1 MRLLILSL
9 MLFMLAGC
17 ATSAVQ
23 INAAKQVPEDRLFI
37 KDNTDGNAVITI
49 IRDSGLLGSACNI
62 NVFINDE
69 LAATLDVSEKAT
81 FNVKAGE
88 IYLGAQ
94 FSGNGLCI
102 NSSIRN
108 LETSIKQAQHKTYRV
123 YSDPSGNMQIL
134 ANGMVKN

>member
-1 MRLLILSL
+1 MRIITISL
-9 MLFMLAGC
+9 VLFMLCGC
-17 ATSAVQ
+17 ATSAVN
-23 INAAKQVPEDRLFI
+23 IDIAKEVPDERLFV
-37 KDNTDGNAVITI
+37 KNTEGNATITI

-102 NSSIRN
+102 NTSIRN
-108 LETSIKQAQHKTYRV
+108 LETSIKQAQHKTFRV

-134 ANGMVKN
+134 ANGIVKK

>member
-1 MRLLILSL
+1 MRMITISL
-9 MLFMLAGC
+9 VLFMLVGC
-17 ATSAVQ
+17 ATSAVN
-23 INAAKQVPEDRLFI
+23 IDIAKEVPDERLFI
-37 KDNTDGNAVITI
+37 KNTEGNATITI

-81 FNVKAGE
+81 FNVKEGE

-102 NSSIRN
+102 NTSIRN
-108 LETSIKQAQHKTYRV
+108 LETSIKQAQHKTFRV

-134 ANGMVKN
+134 ANGIVKK

>member
-1 MRLLILSL
+1 MKLLVISL
-9 MLFMLAGC
+9 MLFMLGGC
-17 ATSAVQ
+17 ATSAVN
-23 INAAKQVPEDRLFI
+23 IDIAKEVPDERLFV
-37 KDNTDGNAVITI
+37 KNTDGNATITI

-102 NSSIRN
+102 NTSIRN
-108 LETSIKQAQHKTYRV
+108 LETSIKQAQHKTFRV

-134 ANGMVKN
+134 ANGIVKN